1 VCVKKRMRVKRSTSQ
16 HCWLLAAVVIV
27 QLLASPLM
35 TTVVAF
41 CPLSSSWCRSPSL
54 SRRDGEGRYS
64 HRSSSSKIWKRRKQ
78 KDSAPSSSSSSS
90 SSQHHLQR
98 PAIPLST
105 LAYVSATEA
114 NVRIGPTTST
124 IPTQHHQPSNN
135 IVTGKDKDKGL
146 GAYAMTSILKGQLV
160 GEYQGEILTRL
171 EVEARY
177 WDLRKRRTKDRR
189 WVKSRLTRNVG
200 MTGDYL
206 FDMDDDLFIDGE
218 DAFVS
223 GWCRFMNH
231 AHESSTECNVETR
244 STKQIWNGTHY
255 LPPRLYFWA
264 TRDIEVGEELSYD
277 YGDEYWDWLNF
288 ELWWRLR
295 TVWTVNCV
303 LDVQRLVYLGSS
315 CKHCVQGGDDFFFRK
330 RTTWHAS

>member
-1 VCVKKRMRVKRSTSQ
+1 MRVNRSTSCS
-16 HCWLLAAVVIV
+16 HCWVLLAAAAAAAVFYYSGDSSTVGGV
-27 QLLASPLM
+27 ATPMM
-35 TTVVAF
+35 TTVVSVVVIAF
-41 CPLSSSWCRSPSL
+41 CPPRSSSWFGRPPSFSVRL
-54 SRRDGEGRYS
+54 GDGEYRYRYS
-64 HRSSSSKIWKRRKQ
+64 HSSSSSKIWKKKQ
-78 KDSAPSSSSSSS
+78 KRPAATTTTTPSSSSSGER
-90 SSQHHLQR
+90 R
-98 PAIPLST
+98 PTIPLST

-114 NVRIGPTTST
+114 NVRIGPTST
-124 IPTQHHQPSNN
+124 APTEHHQSTDTNN
-135 IVTGKDKDKGL
+135 DKGNNNKEKDKGL

-277 YGDEYWDWLNF
+277 YGDEYWD
-288 ELWWRLR
+288 
-295 TVWTVNCV
+295 
-303 LDVQRLVYLGSS
+303 
-315 CKHCVQGGDDFFFRK
+315 
-330 RTTWHAS
+330 